1 MYVVEDI
8 DQASVKFVYELVI
21 YELVRRL
28 VVYRLGEFDRVW
40 ETANRICDR
49 YEVRKGS

>member
-1 MYVVEDI
+1 MYVVESV
-8 DQASVKFVYELVI
+8 DQASEKFIYELVI
-21 YELVRRL
+21 YELVLRL

>member
-1 MYVVEDI
+1 MYVVEDV
-8 DQASVKFVYELVI
+8 DQASEKFI
-21 YELVRRL
+21 YELVRDELVRRF

>member
-1 MYVVEDI
+1 MYVVEDV
-8 DQASVKFVYELVI
+8 DQASEKCI

-40 ETANRICDR
+40 ETANRICNR
-49 YEVRKGS
+49 YEVKKAS

>member
-1 MYVVEDI
+1 VYVVEDI
-8 DQASVKFVYELVI
+8 EQGSEKFI
-21 YELVRRL
+21 YELVRRF

-49 YEVRKGS
+49 YEVRKGT

>member
-1 MYVVEDI
+1 VYVAEDV
-8 DQASVKFVYELVI
+8 DQASEKF

-49 YEVRKGS
+49 YEVRKSS